1 MMELEGRVWKDP
13 VSSWWLVEVAFL
25 AVLTQGRTR
34 KEALKMVK
42 DAVMELLKDSCEDR
56 LSKDFGLT
64 VSLYKDGLIGLSASD
79 SKPLLALS
87 LKRQRLRN
95 RRQTL

>member
-56 LSKDFGLT
+56 LSKQVRLNI
-64 VSLYKDGLIGLSASD
+64 YK
-79 SKPLLALS
+79 KFLALFS
-87 LKRQRLRN
+87 IFHAQLLGRVYRHCPRHFA
-95 RRQTL
+95 